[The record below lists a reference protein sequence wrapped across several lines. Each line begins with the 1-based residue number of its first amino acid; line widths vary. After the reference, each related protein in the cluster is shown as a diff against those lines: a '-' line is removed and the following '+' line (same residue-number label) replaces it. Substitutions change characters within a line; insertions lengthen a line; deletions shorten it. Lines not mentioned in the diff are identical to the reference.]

1 MKKQTRSWERVKLL
15 SPMGNWKFVA
25 VDSYEKYFI
34 QMLPF
39 KRKNKNSIFEKEIG
53 LIFPKAF
60 THRLSE
66 SFMNKCTV
74 FFHLYFYKTPANRY
88 LVMGR
93 P

>member
-39 KRKNKNSIFEKEIG
+39 KRKNKNSIFEKGIG
-53 LIFPKAF
+53 LIFPKGF

-66 SFMNKCTV
+66 SFMNKCT